1 MAAEAGPLVLTPGSA
16 IVTNPSGPEIIQKR
30 TEGDWPA
37 DVEKVPISAFDTG
50 VFITELV
57 NEDLLPKK
65 FAQPLTAEEWSAVQ
79 DNPEVLL
86 EKAKL
91 DDNRPDRLDEGTYRG
106 TQLALTKIYDLI
118 EKK

>member
-1 MAAEAGPLVLTPGSA
+1 MAAEAVSIVLNPGA
-16 IVTNPSGPEIIQKR
+16 AVVTNPTGPVVVQKR

-37 DVEKVPISAFDTG
+37 DVEKVPIPAFDTG
-50 VFITELV
+50 VFVTELI

-65 FAQPLTAEEWSAVQ
+65 LAQPLTEEERSAVR

-86 EKAKL
+86 EKARQ
-91 DDNRPDRLDEGTYRG
+91 DNNRPDSLKEGTYRG
-106 TQLALTKIYDLI
+106 TQLALTKVYDLI